1 MCVEEDA
8 LANSI
13 YEGLFTILFKKIIF
27 ASNVKDA
34 LSAYGEQKIDIII
47 TSQDFQNTSGLD
59 MIKEIRDN
67 NADVPIILVSS
78 FEKVELLSE
87 ALRLSVTD
95 FLKKPFETT
104 ELLEAIEK
112 AAKQL
117 LANNYL
123 ENEHKK
129 SINLLEEKVNYSNY
143 QEDLSFQKA
152 LKVIRNDFYYKSLK
166 QSDTSITIID
176 FLYSALDTI
185 SGDTYSARRID
196 ENRTLFFIMD
206 GMGKGLAASISSIIE
221 CTFLNRLIDDLIEHN
236 KYITLKKVIENI
248 LKHASKSLLD
258 EEMLCA
264 SLLMMHDEKKTLEY
278 ASFSMPPILM
288 EDKNANISRLK
299 SNNPPITPYTTAFK
313 TDVIAYKDISK
324 ILVYSDG
331 LTDNTLKDENET
343 YSKYINEDF
352 LSSSTREDFRKKFIS
367 RIDEQEDDVTFVLI
381 HFIPLKKSIGSLT
394 IHTTLSQI
402 QEANEWFEK
411 IISKQSS
418 NETVQSNAN
427 LAFMELL
434 MNAYEHGNLGLRAK
448 QKHKLMA
455 DDKYF
460 DFLAKEEL
468 TCKKKIYIEV
478 YKYKDSLIVQIRDEG
493 DGFDTKILS
502 KIFGFKKSFNSRG
515 ILMSRNAT
523 AGIYYNE
530 TANMISFIINLD

>member
-59 MIKEIRDN
+59 MIKEIRDD

-299 SNNPPITPYTTAFK
+299 SNNPPITPYTKAFK

-394 IHTTLSQI
+394 IHTTLSQT

>member
-299 SNNPPITPYTTAFK
+299 SNNPPITPYTKAFK

-331 LTDNTLKDENET
+331 LTDNTLKDENKT

>member
-1 MCVEEDA
+1 LCVEEDA
-8 LANSI
+8 LTNSI

-59 MIKEIRDN
+59 MIKEIRDD

-87 ALRLSVTD
+87 ALRLSVTN

>member
-8 LANSI
+8 LTNSI

-59 MIKEIRDN
+59 MIKEIRDD

-87 ALRLSVTD
+87 ALRLSVTN

-248 LKHASKSLLD
+248 LKHASNR
-258 EEMLCA
+258 
-264 SLLMMHDEKKTLEY
+264 
-278 ASFSMPPILM
+278 F
-288 EDKNANISRLK
+288 
-299 SNNPPITPYTTAFK
+299 
-313 TDVIAYKDISK
+313 
-324 ILVYSDG
+324 
-331 LTDNTLKDENET
+331 
-343 YSKYINEDF
+343 
-352 LSSSTREDFRKKFIS
+352 
-367 RIDEQEDDVTFVLI
+367 
-381 HFIPLKKSIGSLT
+381 
-394 IHTTLSQI
+394 
-402 QEANEWFEK
+402 
-411 IISKQSS
+411 
-418 NETVQSNAN
+418 
-427 LAFMELL
+427 
-434 MNAYEHGNLGLRAK
+434 
-448 QKHKLMA
+448 
-455 DDKYF
+455 
-460 DFLAKEEL
+460 
-468 TCKKKIYIEV
+468 
-478 YKYKDSLIVQIRDEG
+478 
-493 DGFDTKILS
+493 
-502 KIFGFKKSFNSRG
+502 
-515 ILMSRNAT
+515 
-523 AGIYYNE
+523 
-530 TANMISFIINLD
+530 

>member
-1 MCVEEDA
+1 LCVEEDA

-299 SNNPPITPYTTAFK
+299 SNNPPITPYTKAFK

>member
-299 SNNPPITPYTTAFK
+299 SNNPPITPYTKAFK

>member
-394 IHTTLSQI
+394 IHTTLNQI

>member
-87 ALRLSVTD
+87 ALRLSVTN

-299 SNNPPITPYTTAFK
+299 SNNPPITPYTKAFK

-331 LTDNTLKDENET
+331 LTDNTLKDENKT